1 MGRVCAPDLP
11 LIDHSRKGNQAMSLR
26 MTVTLGLLTAS
37 ALTGAAFAQDTTR
50 VAFVP
55 QIQGIPYYV
64 AMEEGAQRAA
74 ETFGVEYIQQGPTS
88 TNAADQLRIFESFVS
103 QGVDVVAVSPVDVE
117 TLRPAIASAQANGTH
132 VITSDADAA
141 GSEREFYVAQ
151 ALDQDLGTTMLD
163 QMVERTGPDAK
174 IAIISDAPTIASLNA
189 WIAAIQERAETEYPD
204 LEIVSVDHTDG
215 TAARAFQ
222 FATDAMT
229 RNPDLGGIIG
239 IASTTCPGIGQ
250 AVEAS
255 GRQGQIVTAGFCS
268 PNTVRDY
275 VTSGAMTYSVLWN
288 PADLGYLTVWA
299 GQQVA
304 EGNAFEP
311 EPQVEGLEA
320 NVRWIEEDK
329 ILLLGDPAVF
339 TSENIADYD
348 F

>member
-1 MGRVCAPDLP
+1 MAPE
-11 LIDHSRKGNQAMSLR
+11 HSAKKEPETKGNVDMQTGLKLFAG
-26 MTVTLGLLTAS
+26 GLLAATIMTS
-37 ALTGAAFAQDTTR
+37 AALAQDKTR

-64 AMEEGAQRAA
+64 AMEEGANRAA

-103 QGVDVVAVSPVDVE
+103 QGVDVVGVSPVDVE
-117 TLRPAIASAQANGTH
+117 TLKPAIASARQAGVH

-151 ALDQDLGTTMLD
+151 AMDQDLGYTILD
-163 QMVERTGPDAK
+163 EMVERVGADGK

-189 WIAAIQERAETEYPD
+189 WIAAIQERAAAEYPE

-229 RNPDLGGIIG
+229 RNPDLSGIIG

-250 AVEAS
+250 AVEAA
-255 GRQGQIVTAGFCS
+255 GKQGQIVTTGFCS
-268 PNTVRDY
+268 PNTIKDY
-275 VTSGAMTYSVLWN
+275 MLSDAMTYSVLWN

-299 GQQVA
+299 AKQLADGTPFEA
-304 EGNAFEP
+304 EP
-311 EPQVEGLEA
+311 KVEGLEA
-320 NVRWIEEDK
+320 NVRWLEDEK
-329 ILLLGDPAVF
+329 ILLLGDPMIF
-339 TSENIADYD
+339 TKENIEQFD

>member
-1 MGRVCAPDLP
+1 MNK
-11 LIDHSRKGNQAMSLR
+11 I
-26 MTVTLGLLTAS
+26 TITAS
-37 ALTGAAFAQDTTR
+37 AIALVAAGFGTAIQAQDQTR

-64 AMEEGAQRAA
+64 AMEEGANRAA
-74 ETFGVEYIQQGPTS
+74 EAFDVDYIQQGPTS

-103 QGVDVVAVSPVDVE
+103 QGVDVVGVSPVDVE
-117 TLRPAIASAQANGTH
+117 TLRPAIASAREAGVN

-141 GSEREFYVAQ
+141 GSERQFYVAQ
-151 ALDQDLGTTMLD
+151 AMDQDLGYTILD
-163 QMVERTGPDAK
+163 EMVERTSEDAK

-189 WIAAIQERAETEYPD
+189 WIAAIQERAESTYPD

-229 RNPDLGGIIG
+229 RNPDLDGIIG

-250 AVEAS
+250 AVEAA
-255 GRQGQIVTAGFCS
+255 GRQGQIVTTGFCS
-268 PNTVRDY
+268 PNTVKDY
-275 VTSGAMTYSVLWN
+275 VMTDAMTYSVLWN

-299 GQQVA
+299 AKQVA
-304 EGNAFEP
+304 EGVPFEAEP
-311 EPQVEGLEA
+311 EVEGLEA
-320 NVRWIEEDK
+320 NVRWLEDEQ
-329 ILLLGDPAVF
+329 ILLLGDPMVF
-339 TSENIADYD
+339 TKENIEQFD

>member
-1 MGRVCAPDLP
+1 MKSAFTTFT
-11 LIDHSRKGNQAMSLR
+11 M
-26 MTVTLGLLTAS
+26 GLLA
-37 ALTGAAFAQDTTR
+37 AAAFATGALAQEKTR

-64 AMEEGAQRAA
+64 AMEQGAAKAA
-74 ETFGVEYIQQGPTS
+74 AAFDVDYTQQGPTS
-88 TNAADQLRIFESFVS
+88 TNSADQLRIFESFVN
-103 QGVDVVAVSPVDVE
+103 QGVDVIGVSPVDVE
-117 TLRPAIASAQANGTH
+117 TLKPAIAKARAAGVH

-151 ALDQDLGTTMLD
+151 ALDRDLGYTILD
-163 QMVERTGPDAK
+163 EMVKRTSPNAK

-189 WIAAIQERAETEYPD
+189 WIAAIRERAETQYPE
-204 LEIVSVDHTDG
+204 LQIVSVDHTDG

-250 AVEAS
+250 AVEAA
-255 GRQGQIVTAGFCS
+255 GRQGQIVTTGFCS
-268 PNTVRDY
+268 PNTVKDY
-275 VTSGAMTYSVLWN
+275 VLSDAMTYSVLWN

-299 GQQVA
+299 GKQVA
-304 EGNAFEP
+304 DGKPFEA
-311 EPQVEGLEA
+311 EPSVEGLDA
-320 NVRWIEEDK
+320 KVRWMPDEK
-329 ILLLGDPAVF
+329 TLLLGAPAVF
-339 TSENIADYD
+339 TKENIEQFD